1 MDCFTDVFTSPLGT
15 LHLTVFFTHYTFSA
29 RFTKQGNL
37 ALERNSIKVPMGGE
51 NSAGDL
57 LIRCTLKNTDTTSYF
72 HNVIII

>member
-1 MDCFTDVFTSPLGT
+1 MDCFTGVLTTPLGLGT

-29 RFTKQGNL
+29 IFTKQGNL

-57 LIRCTLKNTDTTSYF
+57 LIRCTLKNTDTTSF
-72 HNVIII
+72 SIM